1 MDNILCNG
9 FCDVSQEEMMEING
23 GSSIVVGAIGGY
35 IFGKILDW
43 AFKPIKCY

>member
-23 GSSIVVGAIGGY
+23 KTNNAEINKRPLKSY
-35 IFGKILDW
+35 ELE
-43 AFKPIKCY
+43 CTME